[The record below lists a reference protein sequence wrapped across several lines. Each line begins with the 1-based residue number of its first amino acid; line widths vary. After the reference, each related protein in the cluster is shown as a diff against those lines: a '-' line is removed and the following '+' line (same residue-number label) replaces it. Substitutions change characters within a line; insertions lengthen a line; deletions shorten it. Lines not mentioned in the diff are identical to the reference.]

1 MLKRIRIERLFDRF
15 DYDINISNSNV
26 TIITGPNGFG
36 KSTILNI
43 INSFSATELMFF
55 YDLDFKVISL
65 FFDNEISISLRKQDD
80 TLSFQKF
87 TDALS
92 FKEYNKLLRF
102 PFIKRM
108 YVPYYVDHGSMKH
121 YNEENLWESIIGTA
135 EFNNICADLSINE
148 KTFKNFKD
156 ILIKIKKLIG
166 EVRYI
171 SEQRLLRKEAIKP
184 PEYRP
189 GEQDSRFVEV
199 VSELPEKLQKEINTI
214 SSRYSEVANKLDS
227 TYPKRLLA
235 TEEGIKSKEEFEQRL
250 EEANNKF
257 NKLSR
262 YELADMIFIENSEY
276 DQKYAEALKIYFDD
290 FSAKYEVFEPL
301 INKLDLFTQ
310 IINERLTFKKIQITK
325 KKGFQVVDRDNSAK
339 TIELNKLSSGEKQE
353 IVLFYDLIFNTHS
366 NLVLLIDEPEISLH
380 ILWQNNFMNDL
391 LKITSNSNLQV
402 IVATHSPQIINNH
415 WDIQVDLG
423 EKYGS

>member
-1 MLKRIRIERLFDRF
+1 MLKGISIEGLFDRF
-15 DYDINISNSNV
+15 DYDINMSNSNV

-43 INSFSATELMFF
+43 INSFSATELSFF
-55 YDLDFKVISL
+55 YELDFKVISL
-65 FFDNEISISLRKQDD
+65 SFDNEMRISLQKQGD
-80 TLSFQKF
+80 TLSFKKSAG
-87 TDALS
+87 ALS
-92 FKEYNKLLRF
+92 YTDYDKLLRL
-102 PFIKRM
+102 PWIRRM
-108 YVPYYVDHGSMKH
+108 YGTYYIDHGTMKH
-121 YNEENLWESIIGTA
+121 YNEENLWENIIESN
-135 EFNNICADLSINE
+135 EFSNICSDFSINE
-148 KTFKNFKD
+148 KTLKKFKD
-156 ILIKIKKLIG
+156 SLITIKKLIG

-171 SEQRLLRKEAIKP
+171 SEQRLLRKETIKP

-189 GEQDSRFVEV
+189 GESDSRFVEV

-214 SSRYSEVANKLDS
+214 SSQYSEVANKLDS

-235 TEEGIKSKEEFEQRL
+235 TEDGIKSKEEFEWKL
-250 EEANNKF
+250 GEANKKF
-257 NKLSR
+257 NKLSH
-262 YELADMIFIENSEY
+262 YELADMIFIEDSEY
-276 DQKYAEALKIYFDD
+276 DEKYAEALKIYFDD

-301 INKLDLFTQ
+301 IDKLDLFTQ

-325 KKGFQVVDRDNSAK
+325 KKGFQVVDSDNSDK

-380 ILWQNNFMNDL
+380 ILWQKNFMNDL

-402 IVATHSPQIINNH
+402 VVATHSPQIINNH